1 MTLAAAAAL
10 SMALAALA
18 VAIGSHALEWRLE
31 GKAERAG
38 RTASFD
44 LAARVHVL
52 ASVSLLLGHGTE
64 MPAPG
69 WVIAAWWGAILLF
82 SGALY
87 LHALT
92 GATWLMAATAPG
104 AAALVAGWVGVASIW
119 MFQEVSP

>member
-1 MTLAAAAAL
+1 MHFVPVGVVNHLL
-10 SMALAALA
+10 Y
-18 VAIGSHALEWRLE
+18 G
-31 GKAERAG
+31 
-38 RTASFD
+38 
-44 LAARVHVL
+44 
-52 ASVSLLLGHGTE
+52 VSLLLGHGTE

-92 GATWLMAATAPG
+92 GATWAMAATVPG

-119 MFQEVSP
+119 MLREVSP